1 MNLNNLALIGIGYWG
16 KVHLKYLRE
25 AKKVNLSKIFYKNK
39 VKNINKRKIKK
50 FKFTNSLKNI
60 LEDNS
65 INFVDIVTPIETHA
79 NLALKFLKKGK
90 NTLVEKPLI
99 MNRLQEKNI
108 EKLAKKMNKKITV
121 SYPYLF
127 SKSLLLAKK
136 IIDSKKFGKL
146 NYVEINIQQCGRFM
160 KYGVNHLLAPHAISI
175 LSLFYKIDK
184 LRLSSDTLIKKKNN
198 KETTHIKCSS
208 GKKILGIANLSLNYA
223 SNQNLKKISLF
234 CNKGTIICDLN
245 SQKKTIS
252 SYKYIR
258 KKKDKYEIGKITS
271 YISKY
276 FDEQNNMKF
285 VIEDFYSKKQNLEN
299 FILTKKIN
307 RFLKK

>member
-1 MNLNNLALIGIGYWG
+1 MNLNNSALIGIGYWG
-16 KVHLKYLRE
+16 KVHLKYLSE
-25 AKKVNLSKIFYKNK
+25 AKKIHLRKIFYKNK
-39 VKNINKRKIKK
+39 LKNFKKKKIKK
-50 FKFTNSLKNI
+50 FKFTNNLKNI
-60 LEDNS
+60 LDDNS

-79 NLALKFLKKGK
+79 ALALRFLKKGK

-99 MNRLQEKNI
+99 MSRLQEKNI
-108 EKLAKKMNKKITV
+108 EELSKKMNKKIIV

-136 IIDSKKFGKL
+136 IIDSKKLGKL

-160 KYGVNHLLAPHAISI
+160 KYDVNHLLAPHAISI

-184 LRLSSDTLIKKKNN
+184 LRLSSDTLIKTKKN
-198 KETTHIKCSS
+198 KETTYIKCSN
-208 GKKILGIANLSLNYA
+208 GKKTLGAANVSLNYA
-223 SNQNLKKISLF
+223 SDKNLKKISLF

-245 SQKKTIS
+245 SRKKTIS
-252 SYKYIR
+252 SFKYTR
-258 KKKDKYEIGKITS
+258 KKKDKYEVAKINN
-271 YISKY
+271 YVSKY

-285 VIEDFYSKKQNLEN
+285 VIDDFYSKKQDLKN

-307 RFLKK
+307 QFLKK